1 MLSPEI
7 YSFLAAAGAQFKVH
21 DHSPIVSFSDAKSV
35 LPFDPGS
42 MVKGLAFT
50 LPNQAYAIVGMCAAD
65 RADYKKIADT
75 LGIRRTD
82 LGATEPEEVVQ
93 TLHMMPGGVVP
104 LPING
109 ASVVFDLRVIELDT
123 IYCGSGRTDTTL
135 EIAAADL
142 VRIAGSRFADLTK
155 PQTPEE

>member
-1 MLSPEI
+1 LSPEI
-7 YSFLAAAGAQFKVH
+7 YSFLAAAEVKFKVH

-42 MVKGLAFT
+42 MVKGLAFK
-50 LPNQAYAIVGMCAAD
+50 LPNQAYAIVGMRAAD

-75 LGIRRTD
+75 LGIRRAD
-82 LGATEPEEVVQ
+82 LRAAAPEELVQ

-104 LPING
+104 LPVNG
-109 ASVVFDLRVIELDT
+109 ASVVFDRRVIELGT
-123 IYCGSGRTDTTL
+123 IYCGSGRTDATL
-135 EIAAADL
+135 EIGAADL